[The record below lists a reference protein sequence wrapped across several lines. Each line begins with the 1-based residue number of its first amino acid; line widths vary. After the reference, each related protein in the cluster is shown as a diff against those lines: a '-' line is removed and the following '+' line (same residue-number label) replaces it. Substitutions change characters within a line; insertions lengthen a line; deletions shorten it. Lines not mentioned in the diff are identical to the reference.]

1 MPTGKYRCVSY
12 KTCDSVRNTL
22 IVVVVDVCVHND
34 LDERERERER
44 EIQRNR
50 QRDRQT
56 ETDRQRET
64 LLEREI
70 VHVACFVSRTET

>member
-22 IVVVVDVCVHND
+22 IVVVDVCVHND

-44 EIQRNR
+44 
-50 QRDRQT
+50 DRQT
-56 ETDRQRET
+56 DRERHR
-64 LLEREI
+64 EREI